1 MTPSRRGNQAVSVRQ
16 RLLNLSRE
24 RGESFDYLLTRYGLE
39 RILYRLAKSPY
50 NDRFILKGAMLFLL
64 WGMDEHR
71 PTRDADLLGF
81 GEIDTANLIAIFQDV
96 CRVEVEDDGLIFDT
110 DSVRAE
116 VIREEM
122 EYGGIRVT
130 LRATLDRARISLQID
145 VGFGDAVTPAAEE
158 VDYPTLLTLPA
169 PRLRIYP
176 KETVIAEKFQAM
188 VSLDMANSRMKDF
201 YDIWVMANTFDFDGT
216 LLKTAMER
224 TFERRSTPVPKE
236 LPSALT
242 ARFFSDPAKEAQ
254 WRGFLQ
260 RNGVGSEISLE
271 AVAVKIDHFVM
282 PLCEAIHAGNG
293 FALRWKEGGTWE
305 EMSAAG
311 SKKGEG

>member
-1 MTPSRRGNQAVSVRQ
+1 MTPPRRGNQAASVRQ

-24 RGESFDYLLTRYGLE
+24 RGENFDYRLTRYGLE
-39 RILYRLAKSPY
+39 RILYRLAKSTY

-64 WGMDEHR
+64 WGIDDHR

-81 GEIDTANLIAIFQDV
+81 GENDAAKLVSIFRDI
-96 CRVEVEDDGLIFDT
+96 CRVEVEDDGLVFEPE
-110 DSVRAE
+110 SVQAE
-116 VIREEM
+116 AIREEM

-130 LRATLDRARISLQID
+130 IRATLDRARISLQID
-145 VGFGDAVTPAAEE
+145 VGFGDAVTPAAAE

-201 YDIWVMANTFDFDGT
+201 YDIWVMARTFDFDGA
-216 LLKTAMER
+216 LLKTAIER
-224 TFERRSTPVPKE
+224 TFERRRTHIPEALPV
-236 LPSALT
+236 ALT

-254 WRGFLQ
+254 WRGFIQ
-260 RNGVGSEISLE
+260 RIGLNGLDVSLE
-271 AVAVKIDHFVM
+271 AVAGMIGHFVM
-282 PLCEAIHAGNG
+282 PLCEAIRTGNEY
-293 FALRWKEGGTWE
+293 ALRWKAGGPWQKN
-305 EMSAAG
+305 A
-311 SKKGEG
+311 